1 LAEVL
6 FYHLES
12 QSLETVLPSLLEK
25 TLERGWKA
33 VIEVGS
39 EERLTALESHLWT
52 YRDDAFLPHGQ
63 QGAGHEARQPIL
75 LTTTGENGNDADV
88 RFFVDRAVPQTADGY
103 TRIVFM
109 FSGHDADAIT
119 EAREAWKRLRD
130 GADVTYW
137 QQDQAGRWSRKA

>member
-33 VIEVGS
+33 VVEVGS
-39 EERLTALESHLWT
+39 EERLAALESHLWT
-52 YRDDAFLPHGQ
+52 YRDDSFLPHGQ
-63 QGAGHEARQPIL
+63 QGAGHETRQPIL
-75 LTTTGENGNDADV
+75 LTTTAENGNGAEV
-88 RFFVDRAVPQTADGY
+88 RFFVDRAVPQGADGY

-109 FSGHDADAIT
+109 FSGHDADAVT

-137 QQDQAGRWSRKA
+137 QQDQSGRWSRKA